1 MTFEPTGTAASP
13 RGHTTPAAPPDRSS
27 ATTPRG
33 RSRGRSASAALADY
47 RAESRYERK
56 LDGLAG
62 RTLDGLKPGRTLPQK
77 ELFSTHWSRSTPRPA
92 EKRRDA
98 FLIPSGRESKQAAP
112 LRRCHRG
119 ISCQQKERSRSRNAR
134 AGSPQRRAAV
144 PCRAALSRNSLCEG
158 ANSCV
163 CGPPWRTSEDEPS
176 QSRWSSCGGHRAC
189 APDLRPA
196 AAGRRHDSALRRDRE
211 APFVEESCRGCCA
224 HARKL
229 REFML

>member
-33 RSRGRSASAALADY
+33 RSRGRSASAALADC
-47 RAESRYERK
+47 RAESRHERK

-134 AGSPQRRAAV
+134 AGSPQRRAA
-144 PCRAALSRNSLCEG
+144 CRAVPPCPEIRCAKVRIRVCVALLGERVKTNPVSRVGPHAEVTARARLTFVPLLLAGAMTLRCGETARRRSSRKAAEG
-158 ANSCV
+158 VVLTRAN
-163 CGPPWRTSEDEPS
+163 
-176 QSRWSSCGGHRAC
+176 
-189 APDLRPA
+189 
-196 AAGRRHDSALRRDRE
+196 
-211 APFVEESCRGCCA
+211 
-224 HARKL
+224 
-229 REFML
+229 